1 MYHPPPPKPP
11 PRLDLVLAQGNRLEN
26 LESTLY
32 EDAFIVISQEEGLM
46 FLKRK
51 LSISFSYILLCF
63 TLIHFRC
70 PYIGFGITIS
80 FIENQLFT

>member
-1 MYHPPPPKPP
+1 MLIFMYHPPPPPPQPP

-51 LSISFSYILLCF
+51 LSISFSYILIFFYAL
-63 TLIHFRC
+63 L
-70 PYIGFGITIS
+70 
-80 FIENQLFT
+80 